1 VSKVEAESAAAL
13 ASAHGEAEGFTRRV
27 ALLKG
32 DVVNAHQARDMT
44 EENFQCLSG
53 VVADADRQWEEAQRE
68 CRELVQELTLLQTRG
83 SELCQAIVGP
93 LKVRGSTVRE
103 NMDCCHL
110 PYRDGRAAR
119 HIPSG
124 GVFHRAILARMFTH

>member
-1 VSKVEAESAAAL
+1 VLKVEAESAAAL

-53 VVADADRQWEEAQRE
+53 VVADADR
-68 CRELVQELTLLQTRG
+68 
-83 SELCQAIVGP
+83 
-93 LKVRGSTVRE
+93 
-103 NMDCCHL
+103 
-110 PYRDGRAAR
+110 
-119 HIPSG
+119 
-124 GVFHRAILARMFTH
+124 